1 MKTKVTDTS
10 LEAHRVI
17 LKTIGKKQIEVL
29 NAIKKLQPCSDQM
42 IAEYLQYT
50 INRITGRRNELMVMG
65 KIEECGKMKNKFGRN
80 VTVWQVLTEFIQPKN
95 KEQFDLFGNPL

>member
-1 MKTKVTDTS
+1 MKTKVTATS
-10 LEAHRVI
+10 LEAHRSI

-50 INRITGRRNELMVMG
+50 INRVTGRRNELMTMG
-65 KIEECGKMKNKFGRN
+65 KIEPCGKKKNRFGRN
-80 VTVWQVLTEFIQPKN
+80 VMYWKALTQLIQPQEAVQN
-95 KEQFDLFGNPL
+95 DLFGNPI